1 MEEKIVTL
9 DIQIC
14 GLGDQAEE
22 ISQTSEQ
29 KHIEMEVKREK
40 IRNWEIQPG
49 EPTCKRKRKRN
60 KSHFNK

>member
-14 GLGDQAEE
+14 GLGDQTEK